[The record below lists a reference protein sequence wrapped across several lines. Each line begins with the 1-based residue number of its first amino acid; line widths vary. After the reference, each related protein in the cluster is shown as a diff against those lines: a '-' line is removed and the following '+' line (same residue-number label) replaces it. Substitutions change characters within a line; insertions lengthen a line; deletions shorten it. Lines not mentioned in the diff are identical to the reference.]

1 MHERERESNEEEVA
15 KRGTVYVCNIYI
27 YERERDEEEVVYT
40 NTTCKWTVYLSL
52 KLLCLAL

>member
-1 MHERERESNEEEVA
+1 MRRKLLKEVQCMC
-15 KRGTVYVCNIYI
+15 VIYI
-27 YERERDEEEVVYT
+27 YMRERDEEEVVFT